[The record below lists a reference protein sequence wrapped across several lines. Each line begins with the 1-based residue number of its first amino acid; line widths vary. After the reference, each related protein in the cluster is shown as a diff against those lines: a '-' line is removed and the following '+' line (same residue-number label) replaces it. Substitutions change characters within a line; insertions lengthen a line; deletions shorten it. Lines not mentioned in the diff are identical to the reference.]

1 MSKTVKVG
9 MVGTGF
15 VGDLHH
21 AAFQGW
27 VHNAEVVAVSS
38 PHSASKFAEERGIAQ
53 SYSDYHEM
61 LKDKEIDV
69 IDIGIPNDLH
79 CQVVVDAARAGKHVI
94 IEKPLCVTLEEADE
108 MIEECK
114 KAGVLLM
121 YAEELLFAPKY
132 VRAKKLI
139 DEGAIGER
147 SWPSSLRSTRG
158 RIWVG
163 SGMETVQVEA

>member
-21 AAFQGW
+21 AAFKGW
-27 VHNAEVVAVSS
+27 VRDAEVVAVAS
-38 PHSASKFAEERGIAQ
+38 PSNAGKFAEERGIPNHFN
-53 SYSDYHEM
+53 DYREM

-121 YAEELLFAPKY
+121 YAEE
-132 VRAKKLI
+132 R
-139 DEGAIGER
+139 
-147 SWPSSLRSTRG
+147 
-158 RIWVG
+158 
-163 SGMETVQVEA
+163 